1 MNVCCGYVGLRGI
14 DYESGVYELII
25 KNKLSEFIF
34 YYMKNSLELSL
45 QLSMIVH
52 VSDEV
57 IYREARET

>member
-14 DYESGVYELII
+14 DYESGVYELL